1 MDSPNL
7 NPKQF
12 LSEDTFQKY
21 NTQIFR
27 TPAFLSDK
35 EGQAWNVRKLIERH
49 AARLQYWGGK
59 APETPTY
66 HSEHIW
72 WHTNPKPPS
81 SEAINGVTRHNPDA
95 YMVHESD
102 AHIPTIHGT
111 KQTVS
116 PDEPVVAAGL
126 IHHSP
131 PAAHEDIST
140 NGLRPS
146 ITATSG
152 HDTRRFGVFLS
163 PHFVG
168 GRMHIHEARRGNDA
182 WKVFVPKEDLRKGP
196 DGDFYVERRIKP
208 DEIVHVG
215 HVHSSTEIAPGK
227 AADCKE
233 CVK

>member
-1 MDSPNL
+1 MHPENIG
-7 NPKQF
+7 KQF
-12 LSEDTFQKY
+12 ISEDTFQKY
-21 NTQIFR
+21 NTPIFR

-49 AARLQYWGGK
+49 AARTQYWGGK

-72 WHTNPKPPS
+72 WHSNPQPPS
-81 SEAINGVTRHNPDA
+81 SERVDGAIRHNPDS

-102 AHIPTIHGT
+102 AHITNIHGT
-111 KQTVS
+111 NQPIS
-116 PDEPVVAAGL
+116 SMEPKVAAGL

-168 GRMHIHEARRGNDA
+168 EKQRIHEARKGNDA
-182 WKVFVPKEDLRKGP
+182 WKVFVPKNDLRKGP
-196 DGDFYVERRIKP
+196 DGDFYVERHIKS

-215 HVHSSTEIAPGK
+215 HVHSSTEIAPGR
-227 AADCKE
+227 AIDCKE
-233 CVK
+233 CAK